1 MSEVLHP
8 WHSIQASQE
17 GSCVNVSFWG
27 RRIVQE
33 GTLFPSS
40 IQTQAQELLYAPIR
54 LVGRA
59 NDETIVW
66 HDQGCYLLS
75 PQKEK
80 AVVNGYAESQCLIAN
95 STLAWE
101 YDGAARW
108 DVKVMPRGNTVP
120 QLFGLEPPQVIRWDL
135 QMLHLEIPLRK
146 EAVQLY
152 VSWPKGGVCAINGGD
167 ELSENGCIPEG
178 GMTMPFKPALWLG
191 NEKLGLQLVAES
203 DENWQPEETDKAIV
217 IEDAGDHWV
226 LKLRLLDSLPR
237 TWSSPS
243 ISSPQVNFSFGLL
256 ATPVKPIDPA
266 FHKIKAVHIDCFTK
280 IVGDYWPFLNGPVSD
295 ENPEKVIDRLSRAG
309 VNLLIL
315 HEKWN
320 KIQNYWETAVQT
332 KEEITRLVQLCHSRG
347 IRVIPYFGYEITSAM
362 PSFAQVRDEVSVV
375 PETLG
380 GYASMWYRVPYQ
392 RANMVCYRS
401 EWKDRLV
408 EGMLGCIDQF
418 DFDGVYLDGTAC
430 PWGCVNEKHGCGYTG
445 SDGKRHAT
453 YPLFDVR
460 DIMRKIYTGVH
471 KRGGI
476 VNPHLSGVALPFI
489 TAFSDMI
496 WDGEHIQ
503 TDIWRKG
510 IRNFSLEYFRAE
522 YLGVNH
528 GIPMQFIVYEVPGA
542 WNFDMAL
549 SICLIHGVYPRPNSI
564 HHPLDVME
572 ELWKVL
578 ELYGIADAQFEGYWE
593 NAQAWS
599 SSHEQIKL
607 SFYRREQLDGSLKLL
622 VFAANPTVDACLNTR
637 LSICPA
643 YFGKQQVRSIFDV
656 RAKAYLDVAGN
667 EWTAD
672 MPNQTYQI
680 YEMVL
685 A

>member
-1 MSEVLHP
+1 MSKVLHP
-8 WHSIQASQE
+8 WHAIEAAQTGNSVE
-17 GSCVNVSFWG
+17 VGFWG
-27 RRIVQE
+27 RKVRQDAS
-33 GTLFPSS
+33 LFPIS
-40 IQTQAQELLYAPIR
+40 IQTQEKELLYAPIR
-54 LVGRA
+54 LVGMA
-59 NDETIVW
+59 NDEEIIW
-66 HDQGCYLLS
+66 HDQGCYLLDPS
-75 PQKEK
+75 QER

-135 QMLHLEIPLRK
+135 QSLRLEIPLCK
-146 EAVQLY
+146 DAVQLY
-152 VSWPKGGVCAINGGD
+152 VSWPQDGVKALADGN
-167 ELSENGCIPEG
+167 ELSQNGRIPEG

-191 NEKLGLQLVAES
+191 NEKLGIQLVTES
-203 DENWQPEETDKAIV
+203 DEYWQPANKQQAIT
-217 IEDAGDHWV
+217 IADAGDHWV
-226 LKLRLLDSLPR
+226 LTLNLLESAPR
-237 TWSSPS
+237 TWNGTV
-243 ISSPQVNFSFGLL
+243 SSPQINFTFGLL

-266 FHKIKAVHIDCFTK
+266 FHRIKAVHIDCFTK

-332 KEEITRLVQLCHSRG
+332 KEEITKLVQLCHSRG
-347 IRVIPYFGYEITSAM
+347 IRVIPYFGYEITSSM
-362 PSFAQVRDEVSVV
+362 PYFAEVRDDVSVI
-375 PETLG
+375 PEG
-380 GYASMWYRVPYQ
+380 HGYASMWYRVPYQ

-401 EWKDRLV
+401 DWKDRLV
-408 EGMLGCIDQF
+408 EGMLQCVDQF

-430 PWGCVNEKHGCGYTG
+430 PWGCVNQKHGCGYMG
-445 SDGKRHAT
+445 EDGQRHAT
-453 YPLFDVR
+453 YPMFDVR

-471 KRGGI
+471 QRGGI
-476 VNPHLSGVALPFI
+476 VNPHLSSVALPFI
-489 TAFSDMI
+489 TGFSDMI

-503 TDIWRKG
+503 TDIWKKG

-528 GIPMQFIVYEVPGA
+528 GIPMQFIVYEVPGV

-549 SICLIHGVYPRPNSI
+549 SICLIHGVYPRPNAI

-578 ELYGIADAQFEGYWE
+578 ECYGIADAKFEGYWD
-593 NAQAWS
+593 NQDAWVC
-599 SSHEQIKL
+599 SHEQIKL
-607 SFYRREQLDGSLKLL
+607 SFYRREQVDGSEKLL
-622 VFAANPTVDACLNTR
+622 VFVSNPTVDLCQNTE
-637 LSICPA
+637 LTICPA
-643 YFGKQQVRSIFDV
+643 YFGKKSVRSVFDV
-656 RAKAYLDVAGN
+656 RAKAYLDAKDGKWNV
-667 EWTAD
+667 D

-680 YEMVL
+680 YEITL